1 MMLRAPFFYRSWFL
15 FSLLLLAC
23 ISRSTSFSNSPPT
36 NAWSRR
42 IQPRCVTK
50 GDLSDFSGHWKLDLK
65 SSEKM
70 KPMLKACGINSLLI
84 EVLERLGVEQNIV
97 ATMEPEYKLSITI
110 KTRISSSSFCLYEND
125 LLQKEPWASEGGGK
139 PVPGP
144 LGGNTRALSKWG
156 EGPALYTRQF
166 VSEEEDLSAGPGGL
180 YSAAPGT
187 KIFVTRRYLHEDG
200 NTLYEDCIVQQIAA
214 PPDLQP
220 VTLASCRRILRRKL
234 PKT

>member
-1 MMLRAPFFYRSWFL
+1 
-15 FSLLLLAC
+15 
-23 ISRSTSFSNSPPT
+23 
-36 NAWSRR
+36 
-42 IQPRCVTK
+42 
-50 GDLSDFSGHWKLDLK
+50 
-65 SSEKM
+65 
-70 KPMLKACGINSLLI
+70 MLKACGINSLLI

-97 ATMEPEYKLSITI
+97 ATMEPEYKLS
-110 KTRISSSSFCLYEND
+110 
-125 LLQKEPWASEGGGK
+125 
-139 PVPGP
+139 

-200 NTLYEDCIVQQIAA
+200 NTLYEDCMVQQIAA